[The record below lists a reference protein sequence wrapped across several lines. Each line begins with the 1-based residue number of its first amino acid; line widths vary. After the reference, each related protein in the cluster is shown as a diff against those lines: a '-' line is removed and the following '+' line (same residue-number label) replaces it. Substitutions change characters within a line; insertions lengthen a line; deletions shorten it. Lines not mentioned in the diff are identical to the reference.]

1 MTSGPIL
8 DYVFSVK
15 TNKIQE
21 SYGQLLWSRSRM
33 HNTKILFVTTL
44 HSAPAN

>member
-21 SYGQLLWSRSRM
+21 SYGQLL
-33 HNTKILFVTTL
+33 
-44 HSAPAN
+44 